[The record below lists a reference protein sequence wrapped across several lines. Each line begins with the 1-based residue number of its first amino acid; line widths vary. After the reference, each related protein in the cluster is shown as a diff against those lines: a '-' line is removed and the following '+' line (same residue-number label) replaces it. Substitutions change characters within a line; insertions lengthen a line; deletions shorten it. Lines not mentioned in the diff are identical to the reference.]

1 MKRFRILNTNK
12 LLFLLILFSI
22 LLDQVTKLL
31 ARLYLRGGPQN
42 DWVIIQ
48 RAFRLTYIENPGM
61 AFGIRIGNELFFTF
75 FATLAS
81 FALLWIFFH
90 LESHRNYQCAVGLIL
105 GGAVG
110 NLIDRFIYGKV
121 IDFIYLEFINWP
133 VFNVAD
139 IVVTIGMIL
148 GIAQLF
154 MNSDDQEEPAA
165 EEHDI
170 WIDDEKLP
178 SDKVIQ

>member
-1 MKRFRILNTNK
+1 MKRFHILKTNK
-12 LLFLLILFSI
+12 LLLLLILFSI

-48 RAFRLTYIENPGM
+48 RAFRFTYIENPGM

-90 LESHRNYQCAVGLIL
+90 LESHRNYQYAVGLIL

-121 IDFIYLEFINWP
+121 IDFIYLECVNWP

-139 IVVTIGMIL
+139 IVVTIGMIF

-154 MNSDDQEEPAA
+154 TSFGEPEEPVPD
-165 EEHDI
+165 EHDI